1 MLTQIELYCETVPRA
16 AENFLG
22 LCASGKYDDVKWH
35 RNMRNFMIQTG
46 DPTGTGKGGES
57 IWGGTFD
64 DEIRPTLKFNARG
77 VVAMANRA
85 PNTNGAQVRVL
96 LTVLHY
102 IQQAAPFRWSLHDH
116 WQGDLRRRGRWHA
129 GVYGACAGR
138 CKEPAD

>member
-85 PNTNGAQVRVL
+85 PNTNGSQVRVL

-116 WQGDLRRRGRWHA
+116 W
-129 GVYGACAGR
+129 
-138 CKEPAD
+138 